1 MFCIRNLTE
10 LQAARK
16 ANRWHVRALKRMMA
30 SSNRTGRSEAA
41 MSKRNPYQIDRYS
54 ETAASHGTL
63 ANAVS
68 LIGCLLAMAVLCLGM
83 LYLMWKA
90 SGE

>member
-1 MFCIRNLTE
+1 
-10 LQAARK
+10 
-16 ANRWHVRALKRMMA
+16 
-30 SSNRTGRSEAA
+30 

-63 ANAVS
+63 ANAAS
-68 LIGCLLAMAVLCLGM
+68 LIGCLLAMAALCLGM

-90 SGE
+90 SGK